1 MIKITT
7 TGSDPQKTYDVL
19 MSVIKNYPYVTE
31 HIIGPTKLV
40 MISSPEVPTEPCNGP
55 AWKNATLKG
64 VLAGLL
70 IGAVW
75 IVLYAILRQTVRTKE
90 DVQREL
96 NQTCIGVLPQVTFQ
110 GYDQK
115 VNTDILLTNPMVG
128 HDFPNA
134 LRLLGSAVQNSL
146 RESEKVILITST
158 APGEGKSITALNLA
172 SVFAQNGRKVLVVDG
187 DLRSSGISRML
198 FPDAPA
204 QADKNDSLYDIIYV
218 EPLGV
223 SVLKFPGAQK
233 QLREMMRADRLKEVM
248 AAVRE
253 QYDLILIDTPPCG
266 VIADAAVL
274 ASAADTALYIVR
286 QDTVLSACIREGIN
300 TMLSTD
306 IRFAGCILNGALGG
320 LGGYGSHYR
329 CGGYHR
335 DYRYGRPGKSG
346 TERG

>member
-1 MIKITT
+1 
-7 TGSDPQKTYDVL
+7 
-19 MSVIKNYPYVTE
+19 
-31 HIIGPTKLV
+31 
-40 MISSPEVPTEPCNGP
+40 
-55 AWKNATLKG
+55 
-64 VLAGLL
+64 
-70 IGAVW
+70 
-75 IVLYAILRQTVRTKE
+75 
-90 DVQREL
+90 
-96 NQTCIGVLPQVTFQ
+96 
-110 GYDQK
+110 
-115 VNTDILLTNPMVG
+115 MVG

-233 QLREMMRADRLKEVM
+233 QLREMMRAARLKEVM

-253 QYDLILIDTPPCG
+253 QYDLIWIDTPPCG

-335 DYRYGRPGKSG
+335 DYRFGRPGKSG

>member
-1 MIKITT
+1 
-7 TGSDPQKTYDVL
+7 
-19 MSVIKNYPYVTE
+19 
-31 HIIGPTKLV
+31 
-40 MISSPEVPTEPCNGP
+40 
-55 AWKNATLKG
+55 
-64 VLAGLL
+64 
-70 IGAVW
+70 
-75 IVLYAILRQTVRTKE
+75 
-90 DVQREL
+90 
-96 NQTCIGVLPQVTFQ
+96 
-110 GYDQK
+110 
-115 VNTDILLTNPMVG
+115 
-128 HDFPNA
+128 
-134 LRLLGSAVQNSL
+134 
-146 RESEKVILITST
+146 
-158 APGEGKSITALNLA
+158 
-172 SVFAQNGRKVLVVDG
+172 
-187 DLRSSGISRML
+187 
-198 FPDAPA
+198 
-204 QADKNDSLYDIIYV
+204 
-218 EPLGV
+218 
-223 SVLKFPGAQK
+223 
-233 QLREMMRADRLKEVM
+233 MRADRLKEVM